1 MEVKVDELLDKISGH
16 VKDLSSTKTILGE
29 EFTLGAFTVRP
40 IIKVATGFGSG
51 AGTGDD
57 PKRKASGTG
66 GGAGAG
72 IAVMPSGFLVA
83 RGDEISFI
91 GADKKGAL
99 SSLMEKVPDLVE
111 KMADMKNKK
120 EEGPAKEKKEEKTEK
135 K

>member
-16 VKDLSSTKTILGE
+16 VKDLSRTETILGE
-29 EFTLGAFTVRP
+29 EFTLGEYTVRP

-57 PKRKASGTG
+57 PKRKTSGTG

-72 IAVMPSGFLVA
+72 IAVMPSGFLVT
-83 RGDEISFI
+83 RGHEISFI

-99 SSLMEKVPDLVE
+99 SSLMDKVPDLVE
-111 KMADMKNKK
+111 KMADMKRKD
-120 EEGPAKEKKEEKTEK
+120 EGTPKEKKEEKADK